1 MGQTGPVASNIPE
14 ESTSFV
20 GRRAELRQLSSE
32 LTQHRLI
39 TLTGPGGVGKTRIAM
54 RAAQAATAR
63 FPDGVHWVPL
73 WPLQGDQLLVA
84 AVCDVVGLADHSA
97 RTPVAALCEWL
108 ADKDLLLVLD
118 SCEHLVAACRD
129 LVGDL
134 LTAAP
139 GVTVMVTTRQ
149 PLEVAGEW
157 ITEIG
162 PLPCTGTNDALT
174 LFTERAGTAAPDL
187 RLADPLNAD
196 AAALICRRLEGIPLA
211 LELAGAQLAHR
222 PLAQVVERLG
232 SRLDAL
238 DGTGMPWT
246 PRHRTLRTAIGW
258 SHELCA
264 PLERLLWARLSVFR
278 GTFDVGSAAAVCA
291 DGPLTPDAVRTALA
305 GLAAKSV
312 VSREGNRFRMLDT
325 LREYGRM
332 WLAELDETVTVA
344 DRHAEH
350 FVGFG
355 RRAELGWLGPD
366 QVTWYGRVAESYV
379 DLCTALD
386 HLLGSAPARAQ
397 ELSAAIGFFWTC
409 CGHLHEARDYLERA
423 LAAQA
428 AEDAEGT
435 ARTRA
440 LWALGVAV
448 LLQGD
453 IQAAETLGRE
463 CARTARDSGD
473 HDAVLA
479 AGYLIGLTHLMA
491 GRPLTAHTVAGQV
504 LGPPPDDPFDS
515 AARLRCHLVRLFALT
530 ALGRLREAR
539 TAATVLRHGCVERG
553 EYWSRSYTDY
563 QLALIALFQDRPEES
578 AGHAR
583 AMLAAK
589 RRIGDNFGIALGLDL
604 LAAAVAAQ
612 GDGASAAQVYGSGQA
627 FWRTVGHPQRG
638 TPELRAV
645 REQCERRARAA
656 IGDAA
661 YAAAFHRAAE
671 QNPELLLARILAGDF

>member
-1 MGQTGPVASNIPE
+1 MASNIPE

-20 GRRAELRQLSSE
+20 GRLSELRRLSGE
-32 LTQHRLI
+32 LTRHRLI
-39 TLTGPGGVGKTRIAM
+39 TLTGTGGVGKTRIAM
-54 RAAQAATAR
+54 RAARAAAAR
-63 FPDGVHWVPL
+63 FPDGVHWAPL
-73 WPLQGDQLLVA
+73 WPLDGDQLLVA
-84 AVCDVVGLADHSA
+84 TVCDAVGLADHSA

-139 GVTVMVTTRQ
+139 GVTVLVTSRE
-149 PLEVAGEW
+149 PLGVPAEW

-162 PLPCTGTNDALT
+162 PLPCTGENDALA
-174 LFTERAGTAAPDL
+174 LFTERAGAAAPDL
-187 RLADPLNAD
+187 PLTDPTNARAAD
-196 AAALICRRLEGIPLA
+196 LICRRLEGIPLA

-222 PLAQVVERLG
+222 PLAQVAERLG

-238 DGTGMPWT
+238 DGSGVSWT

-278 GTFDVGSAAAVCA
+278 GTFDADSAAAVCA
-291 DGPLTPDAVRTALA
+291 DGPLTADTVRTALA
-305 GLAAKSV
+305 GLTAKSV
-312 VSREGNRFRMLDT
+312 LSRQGNRFRMLDT

-332 WLAELDETVTVA
+332 WLAELDETTDVA

-350 FVGFG
+350 FVGLG
-355 RRAELGWLGPD
+355 RRAEDGWLGPD
-366 QVTWYGRVAESYV
+366 QVTWYGRIAGAYV

-386 HLLGSAPARAQ
+386 HLLDSAPGRAQ
-397 ELSAAIGFFWTC
+397 ELCAAIGFFWTC

-423 LAAQA
+423 LAA
-428 AEDAEGT
+428 EDAPGP

-448 LLQGD
+448 LLQGELHT
-453 IQAAETLGRE
+453 AESLGRQ
-463 CARTARDSGD
+463 CARAAREAGD
-473 HDAVLA
+473 QDAMLA

-491 GRPLTAHTVAGQV
+491 GRPLTAHTVADQV
-504 LGPPPDDPFDS
+504 LGPPPHDPFGS

-530 ALGRLREAR
+530 ALGRLDEAR
-539 TAATVLRHGCVERG
+539 HTATVLRQGCVQRG

-563 QLALIALFQDRPEES
+563 QLALVSLLQERPEES
-578 AGHAR
+578 ADHAR

-589 RRIGDNFGIALGLDL
+589 RLIGDKFGIALGLDL
-604 LAAAVAAQ
+604 LAAAIAAQ
-612 GDGASAAQVYGSGQA
+612 GKGALAAQVHGGGQA
-627 FWRTVGHPQRG
+627 IWRTVGHPQRG

-645 REQCERRARAA
+645 REQCEQRARAA
-656 IGDAA
+656 IGDGA
-661 YAAAFHRAAE
+661 YAAIFDRAAE
-671 QNPELLLARILAGDF
+671 QNPETLLARILAGEL

>member
-1 MGQTGPVASNIPE
+1 MASNIPE

-20 GRRAELRQLSSE
+20 GRRAELRRLGSE
-32 LTQHRLI
+32 LMQHRLI
-39 TLTGPGGVGKTRIAM
+39 TLTGPGGVGKTRIAV
-54 RAAQAATAR
+54 RAARAAAPR
-63 FPDGVHWVPL
+63 FPDGVRWAPM

-84 AVCDVVGLADHSA
+84 TVCDVVGLADHSA
-97 RTPVAALCEWL
+97 RMPVAALCDWL
-108 ADKDLLLVLD
+108 VDKHLLLVLD

-129 LVGDL
+129 VVGDL

-139 GVTVMVTTRQ
+139 GVTVLVTSRQ
-149 PLEVAGEW
+149 PLDVAGECV
-157 ITEIG
+157 TEIG
-162 PLPCTGTNDALT
+162 PLPCTGDNDALA
-174 LFTERAGTAAPDL
+174 LLTERAGTAAPDL
-187 RLADPLNAD
+187 RLTDPGNAEAAD
-196 AAALICRRLEGIPLA
+196 LICRRLEGIPLA

-222 PLAQVVERLG
+222 PLAQVAERLG

-258 SHELCA
+258 SHELCE

-278 GTFDVGSAAAVCA
+278 GTFDAESAAAVCA
-291 DGPLTPDAVRTALA
+291 DGPLTADGVRTALD

-312 VSREGNRFRMLDT
+312 LSREGNRFRMLDT

-332 WLAELDETVTVA
+332 WLAELDETAAVA

-355 RRAELGWLGPD
+355 RRAEIGWLGPD
-366 QVTWYGRVAESYV
+366 QVAWYGRVDEAYV

-386 HLLGSAPARAQ
+386 HLLVSDPARAQ
-397 ELSAAIGFFWTC
+397 DLGAAVVFFWTC

-423 LAAQA
+423 LAARDDPGPA
-428 AEDAEGT
+428 H
-435 ARTRA
+435 TRA

-448 LLQGD
+448 LLQGEL
-453 IQAAETLGRE
+453 QTAEALGRQ
-463 CARTARDSGD
+463 CARAAREAADQ
-473 HDAVLA
+473 DAMLG

-491 GRPLTAHTVAGQV
+491 GRPLTAHTAADQV
-504 LGPPPDDPFDS
+504 LGPPPDDPFGS
-515 AARLRCHLVRLFALT
+515 PGQLRCHLVRLFALT
-530 ALGRLREAR
+530 ALGRFDQAR
-539 TAATVLRHGCVERG
+539 QVATTLRHGCVQRG

-563 QLALIALFQDRPEES
+563 QLGLVSLFQHRPEE
-578 AGHAR
+578 AADHAR

-589 RRIGDNFGIALGLDL
+589 RRINDNFGIALGLDL

-612 GDGASAAQVYGSGQA
+612 GRGAVAAQVYGGGQA
-627 FWRTVGHPQRG
+627 IWRTVGHPQRG

-656 IGDAA
+656 IGDEA
-661 YAAAFHRAAE
+661 YAETFGQATE
-671 QNPELLLARILAGDF
+671 QNPDVLLARILAGEL